1 MKDLQQSGFSE
12 FDRWRA
18 LAHRTRELFDALIG
32 DGVLPDGGAEYL
44 ADRTLPHVEGVQ
56 AGFVGWLRSDAA
68 GLAELRYLLARVGS
82 MRVEAPTTE
91 AERKAAAAEAA
102 AELDVAG
109 RTGHRPTTAL
119 RLVEPWNLAA
129 LAHARLVLATLPR
142 IPDEDVRFPAG
153 RRTYADIPVPRGPA
167 ELSDRLDELERSL
180 WQTATGR
187 RADPRDPAFR
197 RAYGFFD
204 AADQLGHQAFGS
216 AA

>member
-1 MKDLQQSGFSE
+1 MHDLQQSGFSE

-32 DGVLPDGGAEYL
+32 EGVLPDGGAAYL

-82 MRVEAPTTE
+82 LRVEGPTTE
-91 AERKAAAAEAA
+91 AERTAAAAEAA
-102 AELDVAG
+102 LELDVAG
-109 RTGHRPTTAL
+109 RTGHRPTAAL

-153 RRTYADIPVPRGPA
+153 RRTY
-167 ELSDRLDELERSL
+167 LDHPGRP
-180 WQTATGR
+180 R
-187 RADPRDPAFR
+187 RASLRPLPA
-197 RAYGFFD
+197 
-204 AADQLGHQAFGS
+204 
-216 AA
+216 